1 MRARCYDFRL
11 SVLCGVAIGLLA
23 FVVPAAATVTS
34 GAAALATSLDDA
46 WRSCNAPQ
54 LSSADRIAYCTT
66 IIESGRAKRAAR
78 AQALMAR
85 GFGYVFQKDF
95 DRALAD
101 FDAAIRNNPKL
112 AAAYYYRGAIQMERD
127 PKRALADINKAI
139 SLNPKDPDYFRERS
153 SIYAKRKEYPRA
165 IADLTIAIGL
175 AKKPPKSEYFLRG
188 AAYQDSGQRDKAIA
202 DFQAS
207 LVLDPDN
214 DVLRRHLI
222 HLGGEIPKAVQLPS
236 GLCSENDITHE
247 QRIAGCTASI
257 ESGTLTGWPLKVAY
271 CNRGYALTE
280 LGEYDRVIT
289 DSNALI
295 AIDPQA
301 GCGYL
306 NRARA
311 WYYKDDL
318 DRAIADYTQ
327 AIRFDP
333 RLHEAYASRGTAY
346 FDRREF
352 DKAIADYSAAIS
364 MDSHVPM
371 YFSDRGNTRYVMG
384 DYRSA
389 IADYNR
395 AIEVDPDYSQAY
407 ARRGWAFLCL
417 DELANAEADFDK
429 ALKLAPGDAYA
440 QSGRAEVYQRQNKPV
455 PEERSTGLRF
465 DNLRRMVEQ
474 PSEAAAKKDH
484 P

>member
-1 MRARCYDFRL
+1 MRTRYHNFRL
-11 SVLCGVAIGLLA
+11 SIVGGVAIGLAAL
-23 FVVPAAATVTS
+23 VVPATAAVTS

-46 WRSCNAPQ
+46 WRACNTAQ
-54 LSSADRIAYCTT
+54 FSSAERIAYCTT
-66 IIESGRAKRAAR
+66 IIESGRAKPAAR

-85 GFGYVFQKDF
+85 GFGYILQKDV
-95 DRALAD
+95 DHALAD
-101 FDAAIRNNPKL
+101 LDAAIRANPKL
-112 AAAYYYRGAIQMERD
+112 ATAYYYRGAILTERD
-127 PKRALADINKAI
+127 PKRALSDLSKAI
-139 SLNPKDPDYFRERS
+139 ALNPKDADYFRQRS
-153 SIYAKRKEYPRA
+153 SAFLKRKDYPRA
-165 IADLTIAIGL
+165 LADLTTAIGL
-175 AKKPPKSEYFLRG
+175 AKDPKSLYFLRG
-188 AAYQDSGQRDKAIA
+188 AAYEDIGQKDKAIA

-207 LVLDPDN
+207 LLLDPDN
-214 DVLRRHLI
+214 DMLRRHL
-222 HLGGEIPKAVQLPS
+222 HHMGGEIPKAVQLPS
-236 GLCSENDITHE
+236 GLCSANDITDE
-247 QRIAGCTASI
+247 QRIEGCTASI

-289 DSNALI
+289 DSDALI
-295 AIDPQA
+295 AINPQA

-327 AIRFDP
+327 AITFDP

-352 DKAIADYSAAIS
+352 GKAIADYNAAIRL
-364 MDSHVPM
+364 DSRVPM

-384 DYRSA
+384 DYQSA

-395 AIEVDPDYSQAY
+395 AIEVDPAYQQAY
-407 ARRGWAFLCL
+407 ARRGWAYLQLEDFGK
-417 DELANAEADFDK
+417 AEADFDK
-429 ALKLAPGDAYA
+429 ALALAPGDEYA
-440 QSGRAEVYQRQNKPV
+440 QNGRAQVYQRQNKPV
-455 PEERSTGLRF
+455 PEERSTGLSF

-474 PSEAAAKKDH
+474 ASEAAAKKDH

>member
-11 SVLCGVAIGLLA
+11 SVLGGVAVGLLA
-23 FVVPAAATVTS
+23 FAVPAAATVAS
-34 GAAALATSLDDA
+34 GAAAPATSLDEA
-46 WRSCNAPQ
+46 WRACNAQQ
-54 LSSADRIAYCTT
+54 LAAADRIASCTT

-78 AQALMAR
+78 AQALTAR
-85 GFGYVFQKDF
+85 GFGYLLQKDF
-95 DRALAD
+95 DRARAD
-101 FDAAIRNNPKL
+101 FDAAIANNPKL
-112 AAAYYYRGAIQMERD
+112 AAAYYYRAAIQMQRD
-127 PKRALADINKAI
+127 PQGALADINRAI
-139 SLNPKDPDYFRERS
+139 SLNPKDPDYFRERGS
-153 SIYAKRKEYPRA
+153 LYAKRKEYPRA
-165 IADLTIAIGL
+165 IADLTTAIGL
-175 AKKPPKSEYFLRG
+175 AKKPMREYFLRG
-188 AAYQDSGQRDKAIA
+188 AAYEYIGQRDKAIA

-214 DVLRRHLI
+214 DVLRRHLV

-236 GLCSENDITHE
+236 GLCSANDITHE

-280 LGEYDRVIT
+280 LGEYDRVIA
-289 DSNALI
+289 DSDALI

-306 NRARA
+306 NRARG
-311 WYYKDDL
+311 WYYKHDL

-327 AIRFDP
+327 AIAFEP

-352 DKAIADYSAAIS
+352 GKAIADYSAAIS
-364 MDSHVPM
+364 IDSDIPM
-371 YFSDRGNTRYVMG
+371 YFSDRGNTRYMMG
-384 DYRSA
+384 DYRAA

-395 AIEVDPDYSQAY
+395 AIKVDPDYSQAY
-407 ARRGWAFLCL
+407 ARRGWAFLYL

-429 ALKLAPGDAYA
+429 ALELAPGDAYA
-440 QSGRAEVYQRQNKPV
+440 KSGRAEVHQRQNKPV
-455 PEERSTGLRF
+455 PEERSTGLSF

-474 PSEAAAKKDH
+474 PGEAAAKQDH

>member
-11 SVLCGVAIGLLA
+11 SVLGGVAIGLLA
-23 FVVPAAATVTS
+23 FAAPAVATVTS

-46 WRSCNAPQ
+46 WRACNAPQ
-54 LSSADRIAYCTT
+54 LSSADRIAHCTT
-66 IIESGRAKRAAR
+66 IIESDRAKPVAL
-78 AQALMAR
+78 AQALTAR
-85 GFGYVFQKDF
+85 GFGYVIQKDF

-112 AAAYYYRGAIQMERD
+112 AAAYYYRAAIQMGRD
-127 PKRALADINKAI
+127 PKGALADINKAI
-139 SLNPKDPDYFRERS
+139 SLNPRDPDYFRERS
-153 SIYAKRKEYPRA
+153 SLYAKRKEYPRA
-165 IADLTIAIGL
+165 IADLTTAIGL
-175 AKKPPKSEYFLRG
+175 AKKPTREYFLRG
-188 AAYQDSGQRDKAIA
+188 AAYEDIGQRDKAIA

-214 DVLRRHLI
+214 DVLRRHLV

-236 GLCSENDITHE
+236 GLCSANDITHE

-280 LGEYDRVIT
+280 LGDYDRVIT
-289 DSNALI
+289 DSDALI
-295 AIDPQA
+295 AINPQA

-311 WYYKDDL
+311 WYYNRDL

-327 AIRFDP
+327 AITLEP

-352 DKAIADYSAAIS
+352 GKAIADYNAAIS
-364 MDSHVPM
+364 IDSDIPM
-371 YFSDRGNTRYVMG
+371 YFSDRGNTRYVLG

-395 AIEVDPDYSQAY
+395 AIEIDPDYSQAY

-455 PEERSTGLRF
+455 PEERSTGLSF

>member
-1 MRARCYDFRL
+1 MRTRCYDFRL
-11 SVLCGVAIGLLA
+11 SIVGGVAIGLLA
-23 FVVPAAATVTS
+23 LVVPATAAVTS

-46 WRSCNAPQ
+46 WRACNAAQ
-54 LSSADRIAYCTT
+54 LSSAERIAYCTT
-66 IIESGRAKRAAR
+66 IIESGRAKPAAR

-101 FDAAIRNNPKL
+101 LDAAIRDNPKL
-112 AAAYYYRGAIQMERD
+112 ATAYYYRGSILTERD
-127 PKRALADINKAI
+127 PKRALADLSKAI
-139 SLNPKDPDYFRERS
+139 ALNPKDADYFRQRS
-153 SIYAKRKEYPRA
+153 SAFLKRKDYPRA
-165 IADLTIAIGL
+165 IADLTTAIGL
-175 AKKPPKSEYFLRG
+175 AKKPKAEYFLRG
-188 AAYQDSGQRDKAIA
+188 AAYEDIGQKDKAIA
-202 DFQAS
+202 DFQAA
-207 LVLDPDN
+207 LLLDPDN
-214 DVLRRHLI
+214 DVLRRHL
-222 HLGGEIPKAVQLPS
+222 HHMGGEIPKTVQLPS
-236 GLCSENDITHE
+236 GPCSENDITHE
-247 QRIAGCTASI
+247 QRIAGCNTSI

-289 DSNALI
+289 DSDELI
-295 AIDPQA
+295 AINPQA

-311 WYYKDDL
+311 WYYKSDL

-327 AIRFDP
+327 AITFEP

-352 DKAIADYSAAIS
+352 GKAIADYNAAIRI
-364 MDSHVPM
+364 DSHIPM
-371 YFSDRGNTRYVMG
+371 YFSDRGNTRYLMG
-384 DYRSA
+384 DYQSA

-395 AIEVDPDYSQAY
+395 AIEIDPDYEQAY
-407 ARRGWAFLCL
+407 ARRGWAYLQLEDFGK
-417 DELANAEADFDK
+417 AKADFDK
-429 ALKLAPGDAYA
+429 ALALAPGDEYA
-440 QSGRAEVYQRQNKPV
+440 QSGLAQVYQRQNKPV
-455 PEERSTGLRF
+455 PEERSTGMSF

-474 PSEAAAKKDH
+474 ASEAAAKKDH

>member
-11 SVLCGVAIGLLA
+11 SVLGGVAIGLLA
-23 FVVPAAATVTS
+23 FAVPAVATVTS

-46 WRSCNAPQ
+46 WRACNAPQ
-54 LSSADRIAYCTT
+54 LSSADRIAHCTT
-66 IIESGRAKRAAR
+66 IIESGRAKPVAL

-85 GFGYVFQKDF
+85 GFGYLIQKDF

-112 AAAYYYRGAIQMERD
+112 AAAYYYRAAIQMGRG
-127 PKRALADINKAI
+127 PKGALADINKAI
-139 SLNPKDPDYFRERS
+139 SLNPRDPDYFRERAS
-153 SIYAKRKEYPRA
+153 LYAKRKEYPRA
-165 IADLTIAIGL
+165 IADLTTAIGL
-175 AKKPPKSEYFLRG
+175 AKKPTSEYFLRG
-188 AAYQDSGQRDKAIA
+188 AAYEDIGQRDKAIA
-202 DFQAS
+202 DFHAS

-214 DVLRRHLI
+214 DVLRRHLV

-236 GLCSENDITHE
+236 GLCSANDITHE

-280 LGEYDRVIT
+280 LGDYDRVIT
-289 DSNALI
+289 DSDALI
-295 AIDPQA
+295 AINPQA

-311 WYYKDDL
+311 WYYKRDL

-327 AIRFDP
+327 AITFEP

-352 DKAIADYSAAIS
+352 GK
-364 MDSHVPM
+364 
-371 YFSDRGNTRYVMG
+371 
-384 DYRSA
+384 A

-395 AIEVDPDYSQAY
+395 AIEIDPDYSQAY

-440 QSGRAEVYQRQNKPV
+440 QSGRAEVYQ
-455 PEERSTGLRF
+455 
-465 DNLRRMVEQ
+465 
-474 PSEAAAKKDH
+474 
-484 P
+484 

>member
-1 MRARCYDFRL
+1 MPGVMNFAFSRLAVSPSASWPSRCPQQRPLLRAPQPWSRP
-11 SVLCGVAIGLLA
+11 SMMPGG
-23 FVVPAAATVTS
+23 PAT
-34 GAAALATSLDDA
+34 
-46 WRSCNAPQ
+46 RRQ

-66 IIESGRAKRAAR
+66 IIKSGRAKPAAR

-85 GFGYVFQKDF
+85 GFGYVLQKDL

-112 AAAYYYRGAIQMERD
+112 ATAYYYRGAIRVERD

-139 SLNPKDPDYFRERS
+139 SLNPKDADYFRQRS
-153 SIYAKRKEYPRA
+153 SMYVKRKDYPRA
-165 IADLTIAIGL
+165 IADLTTAIGL
-175 AKKPPKSEYFLRG
+175 AKKPTREYSLRG
-188 AAYQDSGQRDKAIA
+188 VAYEDIGQRDKAIA
-202 DFQAS
+202 DFQVS

-214 DVLRRHLI
+214 YVLRRHI
-222 HLGGEIPKAVQLPS
+222 VHLGGEIPKAVQLPS
-236 GLCSENDITHE
+236 GLCSANDITHE

-271 CNRGYALTE
+271 CNRGYALTA

-289 DSNALI
+289 DSDALI
-295 AIDPQA
+295 AINPQA

-311 WYYKDDL
+311 WYYKHDL

-327 AIRFDP
+327 AITFDS
-333 RLHEAYASRGTAY
+333 RLHEAYYSRGTAY

-352 DKAIADYSAAIS
+352 SKAIADYNAAIS
-364 MDSHVPM
+364 INSDIPM
-371 YFSDRGNTRYVMG
+371 YFSDRGNTRYAMG
-384 DYRSA
+384 DYQSA

-407 ARRGWAFLCL
+407 ARRGWAFLYL
-417 DELANAEADFDK
+417 DELAKAEADFDK

-440 QSGRAEVYQRQNKPV
+440 QNGRAEVYRRQNNPV
-455 PEERSTGLRF
+455 PEERSTELSF
-465 DNLRRMVEQ
+465 DNLRRMLEQ

>member
-1 MRARCYDFRL
+1 MRARCHEFRRFAL
-11 SVLCGVAIGLLA
+11 SGVAIGLLA
-23 FVVPAAATVTS
+23 FAMPAAATANS
-34 GAAALATSLDDA
+34 GAAALVASLDDA
-46 WRSCNAPQ
+46 WRACNAPQ
-54 LSSADRIAYCTT
+54 LSPVDRIAYCTA
-66 IIESGRAKRAAR
+66 IIESGRAKPAAR

-85 GFGYVFQKDF
+85 GVGYVFQKDF

-101 FDAAIRNNPKL
+101 FDAAIRNNAKL
-112 AAAYYYRGAIQMERD
+112 ATAYYYRGAIQVERD

-139 SLNPKDPDYFRERS
+139 SLNPKDADYFRQRGS
-153 SIYAKRKEYPRA
+153 MYVKRKDYPRA
-165 IADLTIAIGL
+165 IADLTTAIGL
-175 AKKPPKSEYFLRG
+175 ANKPTREYFLRG
-188 AAYQDSGQRDKAIA
+188 AAYEDIGQRDKAVA

-214 DVLRRHLI
+214 NVLRRHLV
-222 HLGGEIPKAVQLPS
+222 HLGGEIPKAVELPS
-236 GLCSENDITHE
+236 GLCSANDITHE

-280 LGEYDRVIT
+280 LGEYDRIIT
-289 DSNALI
+289 DSDALI
-295 AIDPQA
+295 AINPQA

-311 WYYKDDL
+311 WYYKHNL

-327 AIRFDP
+327 AITFEA

-352 DKAIADYSAAIS
+352 SKAIADYNAAIS
-364 MDSHVPM
+364 IDSDIPM
-371 YFSDRGNTRYVMG
+371 YFSDRGNTRYAMG
-384 DYRSA
+384 DYQSA
-389 IADYNR
+389 VADYNR
-395 AIEVDPDYSQAY
+395 AIEIDPDYSQAY
-407 ARRGWAFLCL
+407 ARRGWAFLGL
-417 DELANAEADFDK
+417 DELAKAEADFDK

-455 PEERSTGLRF
+455 PEEQSTGLSF

-474 PSEAAAKKDH
+474 PSEAAAKKD
-484 P
+484 PP

>member
-1 MRARCYDFRL
+1 MRPRCYDFRL
-11 SVLCGVAIGLLA
+11 SVLGGVAIGLLA
-23 FVVPAAATVTS
+23 FTVPAAAAVTS

-46 WRSCNAPQ
+46 WRACNATQFSP
-54 LSSADRIAYCTT
+54 ADRIGYCTM
-66 IIESGRAKRAAR
+66 IIESGRAKPAAR

-85 GFGYVFQKDF
+85 GFGYALQKDF

-112 AAAYYYRGAIQMERD
+112 AAAYYYRGAVQSKRD

-139 SLNPKDPDYFRERS
+139 SLNPKDPDFFRERS
-153 SIYAKRKEYPRA
+153 SIYVKRKAYPRA
-165 IADLTIAIGL
+165 IADLTTAIGL
-175 AKKPPKSEYFLRG
+175 AKKPTKEYLLRG
-188 AAYQDSGQRDKAIA
+188 AAYDDMGQRDKAIA

-214 DVLRRHLI
+214 DALRRHLVNM
-222 HLGGEIPKAVQLPS
+222 GGEIPEAVQLPS
-236 GLCSENDITHE
+236 GLCSANDITHE
-247 QRIAGCTASI
+247 QRITGCTASI

-289 DSNALI
+289 DSDALI

-311 WYYKDDL
+311 WYYKHDL

-327 AIRFDP
+327 AIAFDR

-352 DKAIADYSAAIS
+352 GKAIADYNAAIS
-364 MDSHVPM
+364 IASDVPM
-371 YFSDRGNTRYVMG
+371 YLSDRGNTRYMMG
-384 DYRSA
+384 DCRSA

-395 AIEVDPDYSQAY
+395 AIKIDPDYSQAY

-417 DELANAEADFDK
+417 DELANAEADFAK
-429 ALKLAPGDAYA
+429 ALELAPGDDYA
-440 QSGRAEVYQRQNKPV
+440 ESGRAEVHRRQNKPV
-455 PEERSTGLRF
+455 PAERSAGLSF

-474 PSEAAAKKDH
+474 SGEATAQKDH
-484 P
+484 R

>member
-1 MRARCYDFRL
+1 MRARCFDLRL
-11 SVLCGVAIGLLA
+11 SVLGSAAIGLLA
-23 FVVPAAATVTS
+23 FTAPAAATVAS
-34 GAAALATSLDDA
+34 GTAALATALDDA
-46 WRSCNAPQ
+46 WKACNAPQ
-54 LSSADRIAYCTT
+54 LSPAARIANCTT
-66 IIESGRAKRAAR
+66 IIESARTRRAAQ
-78 AQALMAR
+78 AQALAAR
-85 GFGYVFQKDF
+85 GFGYLSQKDL
-95 DRALAD
+95 DRAFAD
-101 FDAAIRNNPKL
+101 FDAAVRRNPKL
-112 AAAYYYRGAIQMERD
+112 AVAYYYRGAIQMERD

-153 SIYAKRKEYPRA
+153 TIYAKRKEYPRA
-165 IADLTIAIGL
+165 IADLTVAIGL
-175 AKKPPKSEYFLRG
+175 ARKPPKSEYFLRG

-214 DVLRRHLI
+214 EVLRRHLI
-222 HLGGEIPKAVQLPS
+222 HLGGAIPKAVQLPS
-236 GLCSENDITHE
+236 GLCSANDITHE

-280 LGEYDRVIT
+280 LSEFDRVIT

-318 DRAIADYTQ
+318 DRAIVDYTQ

-352 DKAIADYSAAIS
+352 DKAIADYNAAIS
-364 MDSHVPM
+364 IDSHVPM
-371 YFSDRGNTRYVMG
+371 YFSDRGNTRFTMG

-389 IADYNR
+389 VADYDR
-395 AIEVDPDYSQAY
+395 AIAVDANYAQAY
-407 ARRGWAFLCL
+407 ARRGWAFLLL
-417 DELANAEADFDK
+417 DELAKAEADFDK
-429 ALKLAPGDAYA
+429 ALALAPDDVYA
-440 QSGRAEVYQRQNKPV
+440 QRGRAELRQQRNEPV
-455 PEERSTGLRF
+455 PGERAELR
-465 DNLRRMVEQ
+465 
-474 PSEAAAKKDH
+474 
-484 P
+484 

>member
-1 MRARCYDFRL
+1 MRARCYDFRF
-11 SVLCGVAIGLLA
+11 SIVGGVAIGLVAL
-23 FVVPAAATVTS
+23 VMPATAAVTS

-46 WRSCNAPQ
+46 WRACNAVQ
-54 LSSADRIAYCTT
+54 FSSAERIAYCTT
-66 IIESGRAKRAAR
+66 IIESGRAKPAAR

-85 GFGYVFQKDF
+85 GFGYAFQKDL

-101 FDAAIRNNPKL
+101 LDAAIRANPKL
-112 AAAYYYRGAIQMERD
+112 ATAYYYRGAILTERD
-127 PKRALADINKAI
+127 PKRALTDLSKAI
-139 SLNPKDPDYFRERS
+139 ALNPKDADYFRQRS
-153 SIYAKRKEYPRA
+153 SAFLKRKDYPRA
-165 IADLTIAIGL
+165 LADLTTAIGL
-175 AKKPPKSEYFLRG
+175 AKDPKSLYFLRG

-311 WYYKDDL
+311 RYYKDDL

-371 YFSDRGNTRYVMG
+371 YFSDRGNTRFMME

-389 IADYNR
+389 IADYDR
-395 AIEVDPDYSQAY
+395 AIAIDPNYSQAY
-407 ARRGWAFLCL
+407 ARRGWAFLL
-417 DELANAEADFDK
+417 LEELAKAEADFDK
-429 ALKLAPGDAYA
+429 TLELAPGDARA
-440 QSGRAEVYQRQNKPV
+440 ESGRAEIRQRQNEPV
-455 PEERSTGLRF
+455 PEERSTGLNF

-474 PSEAAAKKDH
+474 PGEAAAKKDH

>member
-1 MRARCYDFRL
+1 MRARCLDFPL
-11 SVLCGVAIGLLA
+11 SVLGGAAIGLLA
-23 FVVPAAATVTS
+23 FTAPAAATVTS

-46 WRSCNAPQ
+46 WRACNAPQ

-101 FDAAIRNNPKL
+101 FDAAIRNDPKL
-112 AAAYYYRGAIQMERD
+112 AAAYYYRGAIQMGRD

-153 SIYAKRKEYPRA
+153 SLYAKRKEYPRA
-165 IADLTIAIGL
+165 IADLTTAIGL
-175 AKKPPKSEYFLRG
+175 AKKPTREYFLRG

-222 HLGGEIPKAVQLPS
+222 HLGGAIPKAVELPS
-236 GLCSENDITHE
+236 GLCSANDITHE

-306 NRARA
+306 NRARG

-318 DRAIADYTQ
+318 DRAIVDYTQ

-352 DKAIADYSAAIS
+352 
-364 MDSHVPM
+364 
-371 YFSDRGNTRYVMG
+371 G
-384 DYRSA
+384 
-389 IADYNR
+389 
-395 AIEVDPDYSQAY
+395 
-407 ARRGWAFLCL
+407 
-417 DELANAEADFDK
+417 K
-429 ALKLAPGDAYA
+429 ALITNMARSVLQSAP
-440 QSGRAEVYQRQNKPV
+440 
-455 PEERSTGLRF
+455 
-465 DNLRRMVEQ
+465 
-474 PSEAAAKKDH
+474 
-484 P
+484 

>member
-1 MRARCYDFRL
+1 MRARCYEFRL
-11 SVLCGVAIGLLA
+11 FVLSGVAIGLLA
-23 FVVPAAATVTS
+23 FAVPAAATANS
-34 GAAALATSLDDA
+34 GAAALVTSLDDA
-46 WRSCNAPQ
+46 WRACNAPQ
-54 LSSADRIAYCTT
+54 LSSVDRIAYCTT
-66 IIESGRAKRAAR
+66 IIESGRAKPAAR

-112 AAAYYYRGAIQMERD
+112 ATAYYYRGAIQVERD

-139 SLNPKDPDYFRERS
+139 SLNPKDADYFRQRS
-153 SIYAKRKEYPRA
+153 SMYVKRKDYPRA
-165 IADLTIAIGL
+165 IADLTTAIGL
-175 AKKPPKSEYFLRG
+175 AKKPTSEYFLRG
-188 AAYQDSGQRDKAIA
+188 AAYEDIGQRDKAIA

-214 DVLRRHLI
+214 DVLRRHLV
-222 HLGGEIPKAVQLPS
+222 HLGGEIPKAVELPS
-236 GLCSENDITHE
+236 GLCSANDITHE

-257 ESGTLTGWPLKVAY
+257 ELGTLTGWPLKVAY

-289 DSNALI
+289 DSDALI
-295 AIDPQA
+295 AINPQA

-311 WYYKDDL
+311 WYYKHNL

-327 AIRFDP
+327 AITFES

-352 DKAIADYSAAIS
+352 SKAIADYNAAIS
-364 MDSHVPM
+364 INSDIPM
-371 YFSDRGNTRYVMG
+371 YFSDRGNTRYAMG
-384 DYRSA
+384 DYQSA

-395 AIEVDPDYSQAY
+395 AIEIDPDYSQAY
-407 ARRGWAFLCL
+407 ARRGWAFLGL
-417 DELANAEADFDK
+417 DELAKAEADFDK

-455 PEERSTGLRF
+455 PEERSTGLSF

-474 PSEAAAKKDH
+474 PSEAAAKKD
-484 P
+484 PP

>member
-1 MRARCYDFRL
+1 MRTDFHL
-11 SVLCGVAIGLLA
+11 SIVGGVAIGLLA
-23 FVVPAAATVTS
+23 LAAPATAAVTS

-46 WRSCNAPQ
+46 WRACNARQFSP
-54 LSSADRIAYCTT
+54 ADRIAYCTT
-66 IIESGRAKRAAR
+66 IIKSGRAKPAAR

-101 FDAAIRNNPKL
+101 LDAAIRDNPKL
-112 AAAYYYRGAIQMERD
+112 ATAYYYRGSILTERD
-127 PKRALADINKAI
+127 PKRALADLSKAI
-139 SLNPKDPDYFRERS
+139 ALNPKDADYFRQRS
-153 SIYAKRKEYPRA
+153 SLYVKRKDYPRA
-165 IADLTIAIGL
+165 IADLTTAIGL
-175 AKKPPKSEYFLRG
+175 ARKPTSEYFLRG
-188 AAYQDSGQRDKAIA
+188 ATYEDIGQRDKAIA

-214 DVLRRHLI
+214 DMLRRHI
-222 HLGGEIPKAVQLPS
+222 VRLGGEIPQAVQLPS
-236 GLCSENDITHE
+236 GLCSANDITHE
-247 QRIAGCTASI
+247 QRIEGCTESI
-257 ESGTLTGWPLKVAY
+257 QTGTLTGWPLKVAY

-295 AIDPQA
+295 AINPQA

-311 WYYKDDL
+311 WYYKSDL

-327 AIRFDP
+327 AITFEP

-352 DKAIADYSAAIS
+352 GKAIADYNAAIS
-364 MDSHVPM
+364 IDSSIPM

-384 DYRSA
+384 DYQSA

-395 AIEVDPDYSQAY
+395 AIEVDPAYEQAY
-407 ARRGWAFLCL
+407 ARRGWAYLQLEDF
-417 DELANAEADFDK
+417 EKAEVDFDK
-429 ALKLAPGDAYA
+429 ALALSPGDEYA
-440 QSGRAEVYQRQNKPV
+440 QKGREQLYQRQNKSV
-455 PEERSTGLRF
+455 PKERSTGLSF
-465 DNLRRMVEQ
+465 NNLRRMVEQ
-474 PSEAAAKKDH
+474 ASEAAAKKDH